1 MATGGG
7 AGSGGGGAGGAQ
19 KGMDAVDR
27 MYRHLVRTVRA
38 RFPQYL
44 TQSFTV
50 ADLYQTV
57 LPYRLHR
64 RELGLETNDD
74 YEITLTELLSGA
86 RDYLIVDE
94 PMRDALRAE
103 LATNNADP
111 TAFKQF
117 ANASIALS
125 PTALRGL
132 EAGPAESATPQRPTL
147 VPTPS
152 ARPTPSA
159 ASVSSE
165 TARPIT
171 KTPSAPR
178 AVVPKSGDRCSSCN
192 EELPL
197 GRPITFCPHCGHDL
211 TTLNC
216 PACGSELEVGW
227 KFCPT
232 CGRPAGA
239 Q

>member
-1 MATGGG
+1 
-7 AGSGGGGAGGAQ
+7 
-19 KGMDAVDR
+19 MDAVDR
-27 MYRHLVRTVRA
+27 MYRHLVRTVRS

-44 TQSFTV
+44 TQPFTV

-86 RDYLIVDE
+86 RDYVIVDDQ
-94 PMRDALRAE
+94 MRDALRAE
-103 LATNNADP
+103 LETSNPDP
-111 TAFKQF
+111 TSFKQF
-117 ANASIALS
+117 ASASVALS
-125 PTALRGL
+125 PTALRAL
-132 EAGPAESATPQRPTL
+132 EAGPAESTTPPRPTV

-152 ARPTPSA
+152 SRLTSPA
-159 ASVSSE
+159 ASF
-165 TARPIT
+165 TAEMPRPMT
-171 KTPSAPR
+171 RTPAAPR
-178 AVVPKSGDRCSSCN
+178 AIVPQTGERCTSCN
-192 EELPL
+192 EELPA

-232 CGRPAGA
+232 CGRPVGGIPPR
-239 Q
+239 

>member
-1 MATGGG
+1 MGTG
-7 AGSGGGGAGGAQ
+7 AR
-19 KGMDAVDR
+19 KGMDAVER
-27 MYRHLVRTVRA
+27 MYRHLVRTVRS

-44 TQSFTV
+44 TQPFTV

-64 RELGLETNDD
+64 RELGLETNED

-86 RDYLIVDE
+86 REYLIVDE
-94 PMRDALRAE
+94 AMRDALHAE
-103 LATNNADP
+103 LATSNPDP

-117 ANASIALS
+117 ATASVALS

-132 EAGPAESATPQRPTL
+132 EAGPSEAATPLRPTL
-147 VPTPS
+147 VPPPAARSAPRVSNATPAAPRPM
-152 ARPTPSA
+152 AR
-159 ASVSSE
+159 
-165 TARPIT
+165 
-171 KTPSAPR
+171 TPSAPR
-178 AVVPKSGDRCSSCN
+178 AVTPQNGERCTSCN
-192 EELPL
+192 AELPA

-216 PACGSELEVGW
+216 QACGSELEVGW

-232 CGRPAGA
+232 CGRPVGGTPPR
-239 Q
+239 

>member
-1 MATGGG
+1 
-7 AGSGGGGAGGAQ
+7 
-19 KGMDAVDR
+19 MDAVER
-27 MYRHLVRTVRA
+27 MYRHLVRTVRS

-44 TQSFTV
+44 TQPFTV

-64 RELGLETNDD
+64 RELGLESNED

-86 RDYLIVDE
+86 RDYLIVDDQ
-94 PMRDALRAE
+94 MRDALRAE
-103 LATNNADP
+103 LATTNPDP
-111 TAFKQF
+111 TAFKQYAA
-117 ANASIALS
+117 ANVSLS

-132 EAGPAESATPQRPTL
+132 EAGPSDAATPQRPTL
-147 VPTPS
+147 VPTP
-152 ARPTPSA
+152 AVKPTAPS
-159 ASVSSE
+159 STE
-165 TARPIT
+165 TPRMT
-171 KTPSAPR
+171 RTPTGPR
-178 AVVPKSGDRCSSCN
+178 VVVPESGERCTACN
-192 EELPL
+192 EELPP

-232 CGRPAGA
+232 CGRPVGA
-239 Q
+239 STPR

>member
-1 MATGGG
+1 
-7 AGSGGGGAGGAQ
+7 
-19 KGMDAVDR
+19 MDAVDR
-27 MYRHLVRTVRA
+27 MYRHLVRTVRS

-44 TQSFTV
+44 TQPFTV
-50 ADLYQTV
+50 AELHQTV

-74 YEITLTELLSGA
+74 YEIALTELLSGA

-94 PMRDALRAE
+94 AMRDALRAE
-103 LATNNADP
+103 LASTNPDP

-117 ANASIALS
+117 AAASVALS
-125 PTALRGL
+125 PSALRGL
-132 EAGPAESATPQRPTL
+132 EAGPGEGATPQRPTL

-152 ARPTPSA
+152 ARPTAPSQ
-159 ASVSSE
+159 SGPGEVP
-165 TARPIT
+165 RPMVR
-171 KTPSAPR
+171 TPAAPR
-178 AVVPKSGDRCSSCN
+178 AIVPQSGEHCASCN
-192 EELPL
+192 EELPA

-232 CGRPAGA
+232 CGRPVGGTPPR
-239 Q
+239 